1 MKKKPHPQPHDLL
14 FAEVFSRTEVAA
26 SFIKNF
32 AGDELPMQK
41 LKLETLRL
49 EPSSYVKPDLKR
61 FYSDLVFSCEYGEA
75 SVEISIIKEHK
86 STPPVDPHFQLLD
99 YISEKWRQEAKQKK
113 RRTPVIA
120 ILLYHG
126 KQHWQHRPME
136 AYLHGM
142 DGELARLNPLFE
154 FILVDLAK
162 YDDEFILRLNTL
174 FLVNTLLMFK
184 HSGDTS
190 YVKQNIEKVF
200 VHSER
205 YEVLDEGKKFI
216 ATILL
221 YLAKTT
227 ELSADEIVEL
237 TAFTTSLKNNAMV
250 GYTLFDYELDLRS
263 KAIEKKVEAK
273 ARLEGKAEGK
283 AEGMEEATALKE
295 FIVIKRGWT
304 KGIAPELIA
313 DIGDI
318 PLKKVKSIIATLE
331 EEKRQQAPKKAE
343 KTKKKR

>member
-32 AGDELPMQK
+32 AGDELPLQK

-61 FYSDLVFSCEYGEA
+61 FYSDLVFSCEYGEE

-86 STPPVDPHFQLLD
+86 STPPIDPHFQLLD
-99 YISEKWRQEAKQKK
+99 YISEKWRQESKQKK
-113 RRTPVIA
+113 KRTPVIA

-126 KQHWQHRPME
+126 KQRWQHRPMG
-136 AYLHGM
+136 AYIHGM
-142 DGELARLNPLFE
+142 DDELACFNPLFE

-162 YDDEFILRLNTL
+162 YEDEFILRLNTL

-184 HSGDTS
+184 HSGDS
-190 YVKQNIEKVF
+190 DYVRQNIGKVF
-200 VHSER
+200 VYAER

-221 YLAKTT
+221 YLTKTT
-227 ELSADEIVEL
+227 ELSADEIVDL
-237 TAFTTSLKNNAMV
+237 AVNFSPLKSEAMV
-250 GYTLFDYELDLRS
+250 GYTLWDYELALR
-263 KAIEKKVEAK
+263 KA
-273 ARLEGKAEGK
+273 EGKAEGK
-283 AEGMEEATALKE
+283 ALGKAEGKALKE
-295 FIVIKRGWT
+295 FIIIQRAWS

-313 DIGDI
+313 EIGDI
-318 PLKKVKSIIATLE
+318 PLENVKSVITTLE
-331 EEKRQQAPKKAE
+331 AEKKQQPLKKAANPKKRQ
-343 KTKKKR
+343 

>member
-32 AGDELPMQK
+32 AGDELPLQK

-61 FYSDLVFSCEYGEA
+61 FYSDLVFSCVYGEA

-113 RRTPVIA
+113 KRTPVIA

-142 DGELARLNPLFE
+142 DGELARFNPLFE
-154 FILVDLAK
+154 FILVDLSK

-184 HSGDTS
+184 HSGDTN
-190 YVKQNIEKVF
+190 YVRQNIRKVF
-200 VHSER
+200 VHAER
-205 YEVLDEGKKFI
+205 YEVVEEGKKFI
-216 ATILL
+216 ATILV

-227 ELSADEIVEL
+227 ELSADEIVDLASISL
-237 TAFTTSLKNNAMV
+237 TLKDKTMV
-250 GYTLFDYELDLRS
+250 GYTLLDYEFDLR
-263 KAIEKKVEAK
+263 
-273 ARLEGKAEGK
+273 KAEGK
-283 AEGMEEATALKE
+283 AEGKELKE
-295 FIVIKRGWT
+295 YIVIQRAWA

-331 EEKRQQAPKKAE
+331 EEKKQRAPKKAE
-343 KTKKKR
+343 KTKEKR

>member
-1 MKKKPHPQPHDLL
+1 M
-14 FAEVFSRTEVAA
+14 AA

-32 AGDELPMQK
+32 AGDELPLQK

-61 FYSDLVFSCEYGEA
+61 FYSDLVFSCDYGEE

-86 STPPVDPHFQLLD
+86 STPPIDPHFQLLD
-99 YISEKWRQEAKQKK
+99 YISEKWRLETKQKK
-113 RRTPVIA
+113 KRTPVIA

-126 KQHWQHRPME
+126 KQRWQQKPMG
-136 AYLHGM
+136 AYIYGM
-142 DGELARLNPLFE
+142 DDELARFNPLFE

-162 YDDEFILRLNTL
+162 YEDEFILRLNTL

-200 VHSER
+200 VYAEQ
-205 YEVLDEGKKFI
+205 YEALDEGKKFI

-221 YLAKTT
+221 YLTKTT
-227 ELSADEIVEL
+227 ELSAEEIVEL
-237 TAFTTSLKNNAMV
+237 TAFTTPLKNKAMV

-263 KAIEKKVEAK
+263 KAIEKKVTAK
-273 ARLEGKAEGK
+273 ARSEGKAEGK

-304 KGIAPELIA
+304 KGITPELIA

-318 PLKKVKSIIATLE
+318 PLEKVKSVIATLE
-331 EEKRQQAPKKAE
+331 AEKKQLPKKAA
-343 KTKKKR
+343 KPKKKQ